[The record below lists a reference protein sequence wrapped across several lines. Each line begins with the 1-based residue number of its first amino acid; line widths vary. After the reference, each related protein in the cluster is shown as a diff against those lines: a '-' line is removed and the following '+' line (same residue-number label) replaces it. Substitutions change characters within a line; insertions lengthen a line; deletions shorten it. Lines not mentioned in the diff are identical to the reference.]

1 MKFFIINTSGAW
13 GGIESHTIILAK
25 ALIGMGHEVLVGCRP
40 GSRTHQNAV
49 DNNLTIVPLAVTN
62 ALDIGFVR
70 KTADIIRRE
79 HVDVVAANLGKEYWP
94 VTVAGKLGGAKVVL
108 FRHQLDPVKRITV
121 WLMTH
126 YVDKVIAVTAAVQQV
141 LVRSGVPDNKSAVIY
156 PGQEVEKFRQAVP
169 LRQAVRQELAIGKE
183 EIVVSSAGKIH
194 YGKGSL
200 DLLSSFASLAAAYGN
215 LKLMYI
221 GDGEQRAAVE
231 EEAGRL
237 GLSHRVIC
245 TGFRHDIERYMAAVD
260 IFVLASKTYES
271 FGMVLI
277 EAMATGR
284 PVIGS
289 RLGGIPEVI
298 EHGTNG
304 ILVEPGDVD
313 DLARTIKLL
322 VDEPALRGR
331 LAAAASRTI
340 DERFT
345 AAASARTFVEV
356 VQSC

>member
-1 MKFFIINTSGAW
+1 MKVFIINTSGAW
-13 GGIESHTIILAK
+13 GGIESHSVILAK

-40 GSRTHQNAV
+40 GSRTHHNAI
-49 DNNLTIVPLAVTN
+49 DNKLSIVPMTVTN
-62 ALDIGFVR
+62 ALDVGFVR
-70 KTADIIRRE
+70 KTADIIRSQ
-79 HVDVVAANLGKEYWP
+79 HVDVVVANLGKEYWP

-108 FRHQLDPVKRITV
+108 FRHQLDPVKRITS

-126 YVDKVIAVTAAVQQV
+126 YVDKVIAVTDAVQQV
-141 LVRSGVPDNKSAVIY
+141 LVRSGVPDNKSVVIY
-156 PGQEVEKFRQAVP
+156 PGQEVEKFRQAVQM
-169 LRQAVRQELAIGKE
+169 RRAVRQELAISEE

-200 DLLSSFASLAAAYGN
+200 DLLSAFTSLAALYGG

-221 GDGEQRAAVE
+221 GEGEQRAEVE

-237 GLSHRVIC
+237 GLSHRVVC

-260 IFVLASKTYES
+260 IFVLPSKTYES

-277 EAMATGR
+277 EAMATGI

-289 RLGGIPEVI
+289 RLGGIPEII

-304 ILVEPGDVD
+304 ILVEPGNVEE
-313 DLARTIKLL
+313 LTQAIKLL

-331 LAAAASRTI
+331 LAATASRTV

-345 AAASARTFVEV
+345 AAASARKFVDV
-356 VQSC
+356 VQSS